1 MNNSLALNV
10 PQSGPAFSSRRIAWV
25 DVIAGLRAYDIWSR
39 LGWRDTKR
47 RYRRTAFGPLWT
59 TVSLGLYVGA
69 LGFVW
74 SNLWHKDPKTYLPY
88 LTSGMLC
95 WVFFLAI
102 CTEGCN
108 AFCAYEKLIKQLR
121 ISYTL
126 LASAIVWRNAIVF
139 LHNLIIY
146 GLVALYGG
154 IAIDWSTLLVIPGFA
169 LFYLNTIWIVILLGT
184 ACARYR
190 DLLQLVGNILQIT
203 LFLTPIFWSP
213 DQLTGRAVLF
223 AELNPLFHLVEIVR
237 EPMLGIAPSP
247 LHWIVVLCITLI
259 GWTLALQA
267 LAKFRHRIVYWI

>member
-1 MNNSLALNV
+1 MNSSLAINV
-10 PQSGPAFSSRRIAWV
+10 PQSGPAFSSHRIAWV
-25 DVIAGLRAYDIWSR
+25 DVIAGLLAHDIWGR

-47 RYRRTAFGPLWT
+47 RYRRTVFGPLWT
-59 TVSLGLYVGA
+59 TVSLALVVGS

-74 SNLWHKDPKTYLPY
+74 SNLWHKDPRTYLPY

-95 WVFFLAI
+95 WIFFLAI

-126 LASAIVWRNAIVF
+126 LACAIVWRNGIVF
-139 LHNLIIY
+139 FHNLIIFV
-146 GLVALYGG
+146 LVALYGG
-154 IAIDWSTLLVIPGFA
+154 IAINWSTFLVIPGFA

-190 DLLQLVGNILQIT
+190 DLLQLVTNLLQIT

-213 DQLTGRAVLF
+213 DQMTGRAVLF
-223 AELNPLFHLVEIVR
+223 AQLNPLFHLVEIVR

-247 LHWIVVLCITLI
+247 LHWVVVLGITAV
-259 GWTLALQA
+259 GWTLAIQV